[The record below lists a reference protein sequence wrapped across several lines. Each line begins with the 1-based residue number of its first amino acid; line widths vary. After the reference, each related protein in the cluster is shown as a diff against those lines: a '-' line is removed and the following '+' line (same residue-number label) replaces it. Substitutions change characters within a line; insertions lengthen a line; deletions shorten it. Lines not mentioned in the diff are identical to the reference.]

1 MAASN
6 QRHSVRSA
14 YIGNAVKMSLLYGLC
29 IVCLFPF
36 YWMVKSSLMDNLEL
50 FRFPPKLYPDSFQ
63 WQNFVQV
70 FQSVPFPLY
79 FANTM
84 TIIIPVIIG
93 TLVTSTLCGY
103 GFARLQFP
111 LKNMWFVLVMSS
123 LMLPPAVTLIPKYIV
138 WSKLGA
144 INTFYP
150 LIIPAWFG
158 GGAFN
163 IFLVRQFFM
172 GISKELDESATIDG
186 AGHFRIFYNIMLPL
200 IVPVM
205 VVITF
210 FTFIH
215 EWNDFFQPLLYLNN
229 DSKFTLALGLITL
242 RGEYATQWNLLM
254 AGAAIMTLPAV
265 VIFFFGQR
273 YFVDGISM
281 TGIKG

>member
-6 QRHSVRSA
+6 QSDFARRGHF
-14 YIGNAVKMSLLYGLC
+14 GNTIKMLLLYGLC

-50 FRFPPKLYPDSFQ
+50 FRFPPKLYPDAFE
-63 WQNFVQV
+63 WENFTEV
-70 FQSVPFPLY
+70 FRAVPFPLY
-79 FANTM
+79 FQNTM
-84 TIIIPVIIG
+84 SIIIPVIAG
-93 TLVTSTLCGY
+93 TLITSTLCGY
-103 GFARLQFP
+103 GFARLRFP
-111 LKNMWFVLVMSS
+111 LKNMWFALVMSS
-123 LMLPPAVTLIPKYIV
+123 LMLPPAVTLIPKFIV
-138 WSKLGA
+138 WSELGA

-186 AGHFRIFYNIMLPL
+186 AGHFRVFYYIMLPL

-242 RGEYATQWNLLM
+242 RGEYVSQWNLLM
-254 AGAAIMTLPAV
+254 AGATIMTLPAV
-265 VIFFFGQR
+265 IIFFFGQR
-273 YFVDGISM
+273 YFVEGISLS
-281 TGIKG
+281 GIKG

>member
-1 MAASN
+1 
-6 QRHSVRSA
+6 
-14 YIGNAVKMSLLYGLC
+14 
-29 IVCLFPF
+29 
-36 YWMVKSSLMDNLEL
+36 MDNLEL

>member
-1 MAASN
+1 MEVN
-6 QRHSVRSA
+6 NRRPRIQWGF
-14 YIGNAVKMSLLYGLC
+14 IGHTVNMILLTGLC
-29 IVCLFPF
+29 LVCLFPF
-36 YWMVKSSLMDNLEL
+36 YWLLKSALTDQIGL
-50 FRFPPKLYPDSFQ
+50 FSFPPKLYPDTLR
-63 WQNFVQV
+63 WENFVEV
-70 FQSVPFPLY
+70 FQAVPFPLY
-79 FANTM
+79 FKNTM
-84 TIIIPVIIG
+84 LIIIPTLVG
-93 TLVTSTLCGY
+93 TLVTCTLCGY

-138 WSKLGA
+138 WSELGA

-172 GISKELDESATIDG
+172 GISRELDESATIDG

-200 IVPVM
+200 IIPVV

-210 FTFIH
+210 FTFIR
-215 EWNDFFQPLLYLNN
+215 EWNDFFEPLLYLNN
-229 DSKFTLALGLITL
+229 DSKFTLALGLVTL
-242 RGEYATQWNLLM
+242 RGEFTTQWNLLM

-265 VIFFFGQR
+265 IIFFFGQR
-273 YFVDGISM
+273 YFVEGISLS
-281 TGIKG
+281 GIKG